1 MTRPEAINTLKKLYA
16 TFDAIH
22 ETTDFEDG
30 REEMEALDLAIEA
43 LKKLDRGYI
52 DKGLLMFLALSFPAP
67 EEAPDDWFHHGDENL
82 DAWRAY
88 IMKCKERGYYDIP
101 MIEEENDEQQTNGV

>member
-1 MTRPEAINTLKKLYA
+1 MTREEAISEWTVRRNHIKKWLDENGEEPSLRHYV
-16 TFDAIH
+16 
-22 ETTDFEDG
+22 ELTD
-30 REEMEALDLAIEA
+30 MAIEA
-43 LKKLDRGYI
+43 LQREEAEAKGYCHRYL

-67 EEAPDDWFHHGDENL
+67 EEAPDDWFHHEDENL

-101 MIEEENDEQQTNGV
+101 VEY

>member
-1 MTRPEAINTLKKLYA
+1 MTREEAIAVLKEISATLKSWSGFTSYPQ
-16 TFDAIH
+16 AIDKAV
-22 ETTDFEDG
+22 EALQ
-30 REEMEALDLAIEA
+30 REEAEE
-43 LKKLDRGYI
+43 KGYCLRYL

-101 MIEEENDEQQTNGV
+101 VEY

>member
-1 MTRPEAINTLKKLYA
+1 MIRQEAINTLKKLYA

-43 LKKLDRGYI
+43 LKKQDRGYI
-52 DKGLLMFLALSFPAP
+52 DKGLLMFLALAFPAP
-67 EEAPDDWFHHGDENL
+67 EEAP
-82 DAWRAY
+82 
-88 IMKCKERGYYDIP
+88 
-101 MIEEENDEQQTNGV
+101 ND